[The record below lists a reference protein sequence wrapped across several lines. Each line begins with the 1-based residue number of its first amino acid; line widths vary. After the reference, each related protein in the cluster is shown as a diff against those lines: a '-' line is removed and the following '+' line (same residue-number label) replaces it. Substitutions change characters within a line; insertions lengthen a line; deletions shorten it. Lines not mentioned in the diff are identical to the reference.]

1 MTSALVTGVSS
12 GIGRAIAL
20 ALGGAGWR
28 VFGSVRSAAD
38 ARAFEAALPGSTA
51 CMFDVT
57 DEAAVRAAAAAVG
70 RELGAAGLDLLVNN
84 AGISVNGPIELLPL
98 ARWREQL
105 DVNVIGLVAVTQAFL
120 PLLGAGPRRERPG
133 RIINISSVAARHA
146 LPFCGPY
153 AASKFAVRA
162 LSDSLRR
169 ELMVYGIDVIVIEP
183 GAVRSEIW
191 SKGAE
196 QLASDYAGTAY
207 GPALDNVARLSRSI
221 AAQALPA
228 EMVGKLVLRILG
240 SRAPKTRYVIQ
251 RRARSRQL
259 MRRLLP
265 DRVLDRLIAR
275 RAGLAP
281 R

>member
-51 CMFDVT
+51 CIFDVT
-57 DEAAVRAAAAAVG
+57 DEAAVRAAAAAIG

-105 DVNVIGLVAVTQAFL
+105 DVNVIGVVAVTQAFL
-120 PLLGAGPRRERPG
+120 PLLGAGQRRERPG

-221 AAQALPA
+221 AAEALPA
-228 EMVGKLVLRILG
+228 DRVGDLVLRILD
-240 SRAPKTRYVIQ
+240 SRAPRTRYVIQ

-259 MRRLLP
+259 LRRLLP